1 MKKIFILFIIGLLFS
16 SCQEDFPVEYT
27 ETYEMA
33 REWFVTNTYGGT
45 NIDAVRKLITYNTT
59 ENVNTLLW
67 IDASGL
73 TVSPF
78 KIKCGINYEAKTFT
92 PGTYE
97 DNLGGVDVTVV
108 EGNVIPDGGTSKTG
122 IVVDAIHLIITFEG
136 DATQYV
142 IDGHQRTGFLED
154 EY

>member
-67 IDASGL
+67 IDASGDHGAAQ
-73 TVSPF
+73 PY
-78 KIKCGINYEAKTFT
+78 NRAKRRRYFQT
-92 PGTYE
+92 
-97 DNLGGVDVTVV
+97 
-108 EGNVIPDGGTSKTG
+108 
-122 IVVDAIHLIITFEG
+122 
-136 DATQYV
+136 
-142 IDGHQRTGFLED
+142 
-154 EY
+154 